1 MLADEFI
8 AALRSVDT
16 PTVANAIEGL
26 GVRDATDG
34 YADLRLRCL
43 VDQAAPMVG
52 YAVTFKVDSTTP
64 GMTPDRSLLETLLDA
79 IAASPKPCV
88 VVSQEAGPHVER
100 GCHMGDVVGTRVA
113 LSGAVGVV
121 SGSGIRDVEG
131 IREVGL
137 SAFALGT
144 VAGRGSWTIT
154 DVGVE
159 VEVAGLRVRP
169 GDLLHG
175 DDNGLVSVPTDDPEE
190 LVRIIRQVQAKEANS
205 KTRASHGAPIEH

>member
-8 AALRSVDT
+8 AALQSVDS

-43 VDQAAPMVG
+43 VSQPSPMVG

-64 GMTPDRSLLETLLDA
+64 GMTPDRSLLEKLLEA
-79 IAASPKPCV
+79 VEASPKPCV
-88 VVSQEAGPHVER
+88 VVSQEAGPDVER
-100 GCHMGDVVGTRVA
+100 GCHMGDVIGTRVA
-113 LSGAVGVV
+113 HSGAVGVV
-121 SGSGIRDVEG
+121 SGSGIRDVRG
-131 IREVGL
+131 IGEVGL

-154 DVGVE
+154 DVGVD
-159 VEVAGLRVRP
+159 VHVAGLRVRP

-175 DDNGLVSVPTDDPEE
+175 DDNGLVSVPTDDPDE
-190 LVRIIRQVQAKEANS
+190 LVRLIRQVQAKESDS
-205 KTRASHGAPIEH
+205 KTRAGDGAPIEH